1 MLDLATWILT
11 VVIVILGSIARRV
24 DIIEVTRALRIL
36 AIGGRNLE
44 LLGADLGDP
53 TLYIALGGISH
64 PHQLGVLQHF
74 AHCKGETEKKTLYYI
89 PNQANGQ
96 FQKFSFYIYYVRY
109 KRMARDNINAKNLI
123 YLAVPTQREPRNW
136 DSGQVQ
142 PTLHTGRVWKD
153 K

>member
-74 AHCKGETEKKTLYYI
+74 AHCKGETEKKNTILYTESSQWAI
-89 PNQANGQ
+89 S
-96 FQKFSFYIYYVRY
+96 KV
-109 KRMARDNINAKNLI
+109 
-123 YLAVPTQREPRNW
+123 
-136 DSGQVQ
+136 
-142 PTLHTGRVWKD
+142 
-153 K
+153 

>member
-1 MLDLATWILT
+1 
-11 VVIVILGSIARRV
+11 V

-74 AHCKGETEKKTLYYI
+74 AHCKGETEKKNTILYTESSQWAI
-89 PNQANGQ
+89 S
-96 FQKFSFYIYYVRY
+96 KV
-109 KRMARDNINAKNLI
+109 
-123 YLAVPTQREPRNW
+123 
-136 DSGQVQ
+136 
-142 PTLHTGRVWKD
+142 
-153 K
+153 